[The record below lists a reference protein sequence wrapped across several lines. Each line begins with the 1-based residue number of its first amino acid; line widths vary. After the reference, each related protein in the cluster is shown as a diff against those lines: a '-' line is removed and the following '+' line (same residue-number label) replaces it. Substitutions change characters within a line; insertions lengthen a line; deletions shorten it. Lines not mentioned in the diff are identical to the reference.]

1 MLVPTHSLMRSTELE
16 FLFIVSLSR
25 GSSQLARASCV
36 CFRILEKSPSR
47 YPDRRRRAPFPE
59 ANTSNLFQIYQNTP
73 HITCGA
79 LPDQRLLLI
88 PNQPNCCSVHF
99 KRTLIITTTS
109 LTYTGS
115 TFLAKQP
122 PYSLLAYK
130 PKFIWLRYWVFP
142 RTQHDA

>member
-1 MLVPTHSLMRSTELE
+1 MLVPTHSLMRSTERE

-36 CFRILEKSPSR
+36 CFLEKSPSR
-47 YPDRRRRAPFPE
+47 YPDRRGRTPHPE
-59 ANTSNLFQIYQNTP
+59 GNTSNLFQIYQHIP

-88 PNQPNCCSVHF
+88 PNQPNSCSVRF
-99 KRTLIITTTS
+99 KRTLITTTTS

-115 TFLAKQP
+115 TCLAKQL